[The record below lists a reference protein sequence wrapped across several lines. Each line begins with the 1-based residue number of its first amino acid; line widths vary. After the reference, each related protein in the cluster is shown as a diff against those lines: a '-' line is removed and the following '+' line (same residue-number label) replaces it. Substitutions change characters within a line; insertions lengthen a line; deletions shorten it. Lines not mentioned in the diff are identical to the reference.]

1 MVEYFGN
8 IKLSDEW
15 EWTKLEKAVHS
26 YDGSYGEDTPSENRI
41 EVIVLGVGNV
51 TNDGRVRLSKSE
63 KRYLNKNEETA
74 ILFEDDLFVV
84 KSSGSSANIRSGKTA
99 ICPPELSGKIAC
111 SNFLFRL
118 VPDKTKVDP
127 KYLWVL
133 LNSQFSKEFVRQI
146 AGSTTY
152 PNIKWKTFKDFYF
165 PNPKTNTL
173 RKSVADTLVNK
184 IEHIEIMRQAALMQK
199 EAVEALQGALLRE
212 VFPFNEGDELPNGW
226 KWEKLDKIF
235 QEVKNQVQPYEDEF
249 KTLPFVGLE
258 NVVSHTREYTDEEYN
273 PPASTC
279 FKFDETNILYGKL
292 RPYLNK
298 VYLPTGKGKSSMEL
312 IPLKTKNN
320 YNREFLAAVLQ
331 SEAVIGDTVK
341 FSTGGRMPRA
351 DLKKLK
357 KLEVAIPSDVSICND
372 LGISVSKKIKEF
384 IDLNKKS
391 LTQLE
396 AIEALPAA
404 ILREVFKFYNN

>member
-1 MVEYFGN
+1 MEWIELPIKKTGDIVTGNTPSRSEEKYYGGN
-8 IKLSDEW
+8 IPWIKPEDLDTDFYIKTSSEYLTEDGAKKARLLPENSILVSCIGNIGKMAIAGCQLATNQQINSVVPKDEYDPVFLAHSIKYSLSN
-15 EWTKLEKAVHS
+15 EKNINIALVS
-26 YDGSYGEDTPSENRI
+26 ILNGGDFGK
-41 EVIVLGVGNV
+41 VK
-51 TNDGRVRLSKSE
+51 VRL
-63 KRYLNKNEETA
+63 
-74 ILFEDDLFVV
+74 
-84 KSSGSSANIRSGKTA
+84 
-99 ICPPELSGKIAC
+99 P
-111 SNFLFRL
+111 
-118 VPDKTKVDP
+118 KTKNDQ
-127 KYLWVL
+127 KRLGIL
-133 LNSQFSKEFVRQI
+133 IQNK
-146 AGSTTY
+146 
-152 PNIKWKTFKDFYF
+152 
-165 PNPKTNTL
+165 
-173 RKSVADTLVNK
+173 LVK
-184 IEHIEIMRQAALMQK
+184 IEQMRQAALKQK

-212 VFPFNEGDELPNGW
+212 VFPFKEGDELPKGW

-235 QEVKNQVQPYEDEF
+235 EEVKNQVQPYEDEF
-249 KTLPFVGLE
+249 KTLPFIGLE

-273 PPASTC
+273 PPSSTC

-320 YNREFLAAVLQ
+320 YSREFLAAVLQ

-357 KLEVAIPSDVSICND
+357 KLEVAIPSDVSKCNE
-372 LGISVSKKIKEF
+372 LGITVSNKIKEF
-384 IDLNKKS
+384 IDLNKKA

-404 ILREVFKFYNN
+404 ILREVFEFNKN

>member
-1 MVEYFGN
+1 MEWIELPIKKTGDIVTGNTPSRSEEKYYGGN
-8 IKLSDEW
+8 IPWIKPEDLDTDFYIKTSSEYLTEDGAQKARLLPENSILVSCIGNIGKMAIAGCQLATNQQINSVVPKDEYDPVFLAHSIKYSLSN
-15 EWTKLEKAVHS
+15 EKNINIALVS
-26 YDGSYGEDTPSENRI
+26 ILNGGDFGK
-41 EVIVLGVGNV
+41 VK
-51 TNDGRVRLSKSE
+51 VRLPKT
-63 KRYLNKNEETA
+63 KNEQKRLG
-74 ILFEDDLFVV
+74 ILIQN
-84 KSSGSSANIRSGKTA
+84 K
-99 ICPPELSGKIAC
+99 
-111 SNFLFRL
+111 L
-118 VPDKTKVDP
+118 V
-127 KYLWVL
+127 
-133 LNSQFSKEFVRQI
+133 
-146 AGSTTY
+146 
-152 PNIKWKTFKDFYF
+152 
-165 PNPKTNTL
+165 
-173 RKSVADTLVNK
+173 K
-184 IEHIEIMRQAALMQK
+184 IEQMRQAALKQK

-212 VFPFNEGDELPNGW
+212 VFPFKEGDELPKGW

-235 QEVKNQVQPYEDEF
+235 EEVKNQVQPYEDEF
-249 KTLPFVGLE
+249 KTLPFIGLE

-320 YNREFLAAVLQ
+320 YSREFLAAVLQ
-331 SEAVIGDTVK
+331 SEAVIGDTIK

-357 KLEVAIPSDVSICND
+357 KLEVAIPSDISICND

-384 IDLNKKS
+384 IDLNKKA

-404 ILREVFKFYNN
+404 ILREVFEFNKN

>member
-1 MVEYFGN
+1 MAIAGCQLATNQQINSVVPKDEYDPVFLAHSIKYSLSNEKNINIALVSILNGGDFG
-8 IKLSDEW
+8 KV
-15 EWTKLEKAVHS
+15 K
-26 YDGSYGEDTPSENRI
+26 
-41 EVIVLGVGNV
+41 
-51 TNDGRVRLSKSE
+51 VRL
-63 KRYLNKNEETA
+63 
-74 ILFEDDLFVV
+74 
-84 KSSGSSANIRSGKTA
+84 
-99 ICPPELSGKIAC
+99 P
-111 SNFLFRL
+111 
-118 VPDKTKVDP
+118 KTKNDQ
-127 KYLWVL
+127 KRLGIL
-133 LNSQFSKEFVRQI
+133 IQNK
-146 AGSTTY
+146 
-152 PNIKWKTFKDFYF
+152 
-165 PNPKTNTL
+165 
-173 RKSVADTLVNK
+173 LVK
-184 IEHIEIMRQAALMQK
+184 IEQMRQAALKQK

-212 VFPFNEGDELPNGW
+212 VFPFKEGDELPKGW

-235 QEVKNQVQPYEDEF
+235 EEVKNQVQPYEDEF
-249 KTLPFVGLE
+249 KTLPFIGLE

-273 PPASTC
+273 PPSSTC

-320 YNREFLAAVLQ
+320 YSREFLAAVLQ

-357 KLEVAIPSDVSICND
+357 KLEVAIPSDVSKCNE
-372 LGISVSKKIKEF
+372 LGITVSNKIKEF
-384 IDLNKKS
+384 IDLNKKA

-404 ILREVFKFYNN
+404 ILREVFEFNKN

>member
-1 MVEYFGN
+1 MKNNLPKGWQIAAVGDNKY
-8 IKLSDEW
+8 
-15 EWTKLEKAVHS
+15 TKLILGQSPESEFYNKEQKGLPFYQGKSDFGLKHPTPTVWCNKPKKIAEPYDILLCVRAPVGPTNIAIEKCCIGRGLAAIRCLKDLDYKYLIWVLKKFEK
-26 YDGSYGEDTPSENRI
+26 DIAKVGQGSTFDAIGKDEII
-41 EVIVLGVGNV
+41 EIEFPFPL
-51 TNDGRVRLSKSE
+51 DKKEQLKIADSLSKKMAS
-63 KRYLNKNEETA
+63 
-74 ILFEDDLFVV
+74 
-84 KSSGSSANIRSGKTA
+84 
-99 ICPPELSGKIAC
+99 
-111 SNFLFRL
+111 
-118 VPDKTKVDP
+118 
-127 KYLWVL
+127 
-133 LNSQFSKEFVRQI
+133 
-146 AGSTTY
+146 
-152 PNIKWKTFKDFYF
+152 
-165 PNPKTNTL
+165 
-173 RKSVADTLVNK
+173 
-184 IEHIEIMRQAALMQK
+184 IEQMRQAALMQK
-199 EAVEALQGALLRE
+199 AAVEALQGALLRE
-212 VFPFNEGDELPNGW
+212 VFPYKEGDELPKGW

-235 QEVKNQVQPYEDEF
+235 EEVKNQVQPYEDEF

-298 VYLPTGKGKSSMEL
+298 VFLPTGKGKSSMEL

-320 YNREFLAAVLQ
+320 YSREFLAAVLQ

-384 IDLNKKS
+384 IDLNKKT

-404 ILREVFKFYNN
+404 ILREVFEFKNN

>member
-1 MVEYFGN
+1 MARFRLRLERKKKVLKFDKGKNPKDLVKQPITEDYLPYLEADYFRTGKPSQFALPN
-8 IKLSDEW
+8 GVKIANNDDLIMIF
-15 EWTKLEKAVHS
+15 
-26 YDGSYGEDTPSENRI
+26 DGSKSGEIFRNNRKG
-41 EVIVLGVGNV
+41 IVASTMVKLLFDKEKYDSYYIQYFIQYYFLKL
-51 TNDGRVRLSKSE
+51 NDGTTGSGIPHLNQETFFGLQLPNYKPKQQEAVASEIKSK
-63 KRYLNKNEETA
+63 
-74 ILFEDDLFVV
+74 
-84 KSSGSSANIRSGKTA
+84 
-99 ICPPELSGKIAC
+99 
-111 SNFLFRL
+111 L
-118 VPDKTKVDP
+118 V
-127 KYLWVL
+127 
-133 LNSQFSKEFVRQI
+133 
-146 AGSTTY
+146 
-152 PNIKWKTFKDFYF
+152 
-165 PNPKTNTL
+165 
-173 RKSVADTLVNK
+173 LV
-184 IEHIEIMRQAALMQK
+184 EQMRQAALKQK
-199 EAVEALQGALLRE
+199 EAVEGMQGALLRE
-212 VFPFNEGDELPNGW
+212 VFPFKEGDELPKGW
-226 KWEKLDKIF
+226 KWEKLEKIF
-235 QEVKNQVQPYEDEF
+235 EEVKNQVQPYEDEF

-320 YNREFLAAVLQ
+320 YSREFLAAVLQ

-357 KLEVAIPSDVSICND
+357 KLEVAIPSDISICND

-384 IDLNKKS
+384 IDLTKKS

-404 ILREVFKFYNN
+404 ILREVFEFNKN

>member
-1 MVEYFGN
+1 METSELLMSKLADFYRGVTFDKADESKNEFPNSIPVLRAGN
-8 IKLSDEW
+8 IQ
-15 EWTKLEKAVHS
+15 LEL
-26 YDGSYGEDTPSENRI
+26 DTENDLIHIPSTI
-41 EVIVLGVGNV
+41 P
-51 TNDGRVRLSKSE
+51 SKE
-63 KRYLNKNEETA
+63 QIFRKGDIA
-74 ILFEDDLFVV
+74 ICI
-84 KSSGSSANIRSGKTA
+84 SSGSSHLVGKTA
-99 ICPPELSGKIAC
+99 PLRTDFKGTIGGFCGIIRPKNELYGKFLKVWLKGPEFKAFRNADASG
-111 SNFLFRL
+111 SNIQNL
-118 VPDKTKVDP
+118 
-127 KYLWVL
+127 
-133 LNSQFSKEFVRQI
+133 QFSKLPKIKIQI
-146 AGSTTY
+146 
-152 PNIKWKTFKDFYF
+152 PKDLKKLENFLDETSE
-165 PNPKTNTL
+165 KLT
-173 RKSVADTLVNK
+173 SV
-184 IEHIEIMRQAALMQK
+184 EQMRQAALKQK
-199 EAVEALQGALLRE
+199 EAVEALQDALLRE
-212 VFPFNEGDELPNGW
+212 VFPFKEGDELPKGW

-235 QEVKNQVQPYEDEF
+235 EEVKNQVQPYEDEF

-298 VYLPTGKGKSSMEL
+298 VYLPTVKGKSSMEL
-312 IPLKTKNN
+312 IPLKTKNK
-320 YNREFLAAVLQ
+320 YSREFLAAVLQ

-357 KLEVAIPSDVSICND
+357 KLEVAIPSDISICND

-384 IDLNKKS
+384 IDLNKKT

-404 ILREVFKFYNN
+404 ILREVFEFNKN